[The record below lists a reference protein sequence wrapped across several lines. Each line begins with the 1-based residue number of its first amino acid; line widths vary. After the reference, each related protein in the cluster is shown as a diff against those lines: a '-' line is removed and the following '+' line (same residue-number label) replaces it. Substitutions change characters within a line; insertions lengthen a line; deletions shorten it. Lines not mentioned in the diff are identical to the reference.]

1 MELDWKEQLSTL
13 ILKYSKK
20 HFYFPF
26 LALSQRLH
34 GKGREE
40 EGEGEGRGKGKEK
53 GHTLTLQLPKKIN

>member
-1 MELDWKEQLSTL
+1 MELDRKEQLSTL

-40 EGEGEGRGKGKEK
+40 EGEGEGERAYT
-53 GHTLTLQLPKKIN
+53 HLTAS